1 MKIEATEVLKKIYN
15 DLEMKNMLKRLFEDE
30 FMDFRFISIKKF
42 IIFIKFIC

>member
-30 FMDFRFISIKKF
+30 FMDF
-42 IIFIKFIC
+42 